1 MPVFFGC
8 AYPVDETIFEL
19 FGTILGGRIMSY
31 DDRTDMGGT
40 QRAFLTT
47 HWSLIDDIRARED
60 RDQALISLLV
70 QRYWK
75 PVYCYLRRKDCDNEE
90 AKDLTQGFFH
100 EVVLGRG
107 LVERADQSKGR
118 FRSFLLHAL
127 DQYIIN
133 ERAKQT
139 ARARIP
145 KDRLVSLQGIDPSK
159 LPEDMLECDPNGSYN
174 YAWVSALLDQVLSAV
189 RRSCREGGLQTHWEV
204 FSARVVRPI
213 LDGTAA
219 PALAEICARLGIE
232 DTRQASN
239 MIITVK
245 RRFRETLRRHIRNT
259 VVSEDQVDEE
269 LDEIIKFLPESAQD
283 FSK

>member
-1 MPVFFGC
+1 M
-8 AYPVDETIFEL
+8 
-19 FGTILGGRIMSY
+19 
-31 DDRTDMGGT
+31 
-40 QRAFLTT
+40 TT
-47 HWSLIDDIRARED
+47 HWSLIDDIQAGAD
-60 RDQALISLLV
+60 RDRALINLLF

-75 PVYCYLRRKDCDNEE
+75 PVYCYLRRKGCDNEQ

-139 ARARIP
+139 AVTRIP
-145 KDRLVSLQGIDPSK
+145 KDKLVSLEGVDPSK
-159 LPEDMLECDPNGSYN
+159 LPEEMLECDSNSSYN
-174 YAWVSALLDQVLSAV
+174 YAWVSGLLDQVLSAV
-189 RRSCREGGLQTHWEV
+189 RKGCREGGLQTHWEV

-219 PALAEICARLGIE
+219 PSMGEICARLGIE

-245 RRFRETLRRHIRNT
+245 RRFRQTLRRHIRNT
-259 VVSEDQVDEE
+259 VVSADQVDEE

>member
-1 MPVFFGC
+1 M
-8 AYPVDETIFEL
+8 DETIVEL
-19 FGTILGGRIMSY
+19 FGTILGGRIMSC

-47 HWSLIDDIRARED
+47 HWSLIDDIQAGGDKD
-60 RDQALISLLV
+60 RALIGLLL

-75 PVYCYLRRKDCDNEE
+75 PVYCYLRGKGCDNEE

-139 ARARIP
+139 AAARIP
-145 KDRLVSLQGIDPSK
+145 KDRPVSLEGIDPSK
-159 LPEDMLECDPNGSYN
+159 LPEDMLECDPSTSYN

-189 RRSCREGGLQTHWEV
+189 RRGCREGGLQTHWEV

-213 LDGTAA
+213 LDGTVA
-219 PALAEICARLGIE
+219 PGMGEICARLGIE

-239 MIITVK
+239 MIVTVK

-259 VVSEDQVDEE
+259 VVSADQVDEE